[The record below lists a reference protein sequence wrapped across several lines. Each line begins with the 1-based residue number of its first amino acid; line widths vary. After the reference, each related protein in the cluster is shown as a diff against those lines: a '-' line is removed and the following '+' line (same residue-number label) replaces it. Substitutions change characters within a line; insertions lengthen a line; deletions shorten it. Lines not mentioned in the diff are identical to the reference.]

1 MSEDEKRVDGS
12 WWKRV
17 MVFGIGVAL
26 IVAIIAGALALGT
39 GPEPVK
45 AQPVAGASPE
55 ITPADVFVRPPRP
68 SGDNQTAVI
77 PVEIEMIN
85 TGKGQSGGLL
95 VWVGAF
101 DHEQPNLLLDDFST
115 SSLRTMS
122 DYSVT
127 SRMTA
132 NGRPGSIVR
141 LEGELELPAGEYDI
155 RLRIYEDG
163 GNRTLVSG
171 LVRVIV
177 DKNSVKV
184 PDPYKP
190 DDSAGR
196 GAPAPRAEAG
206 ARGFAPGF
214 EALGALAA
222 AGLAVVVMM
231 GRRKGTSGKG

>member
-1 MSEDEKRVDGS
+1 MAEGDKRIDE
-12 WWKRV
+12 WWKRIL
-17 MVFGIGVAL
+17 VFGIGVTL

-39 GPEPVK
+39 GQEPVK
-45 AQPVAGASPE
+45 AQPVASAMPE
-55 ITPADVFVRPPRP
+55 ITPADVFVRPPTP
-68 SGDNQTAVI
+68 SGDNRTANI

-85 TGKGQSGGLL
+85 IGKGSSGGLL

-115 SSLRTMS
+115 SALRTMS

-132 NGRPGSIVR
+132 TGKPGSIVR
-141 LEGELELPAGEYDI
+141 FTGELCLPTGEYDI

-171 LVRVIV
+171 LIRVIV
-177 DKNSVKV
+177 DKDSVKV

-190 DDSAGR
+190 EGSTGR
-196 GAPAPRAEAG
+196 SYSPAPTKGSAADTT
-206 ARGFAPGF
+206 PGF

-222 AGLAVVVMM
+222 AGLALVVIM
-231 GRRKGTSGKG
+231 GRRRRTDG